1 MISDITDSSIS
12 SSPISLVCKYCE
24 RDLALGPVGVGER
37 GRGRGGGREQ
47 NTVLMKL
54 TRGSEEARREEAG
67 ALSRN
72 PPQPQ
77 EIELGYVVCRRVLI
91 SLEASLGRLDLLEE
105 TRANSP
111 ESRSG
116 KSYLC

>member
-1 MISDITDSSIS
+1 MRWAGR
-12 SSPISLVCKYCE
+12 E
-24 RDLALGPVGVGER
+24 W
-37 GRGRGGGREQ
+37 GRGGGGGGGGREQ
-47 NTVLMKL
+47 NTVHMKL
-54 TRGSEEARREEAG
+54 TRGSEAARRDEAG

-72 PPQPQ
+72 PPHTQ

-105 TRANSP
+105 TMADFP

-116 KSYLC
+116 KSYLF